1 MLLCRQF
8 PTFNAGRRRA
18 SRQQEK
24 PAAGA
29 GRKEETMRVTTTIAA
44 AVVAA
49 LPGAA
54 LAQEVNLSF
63 AHWLP
68 ATHPLHVT
76 GFEPWVQSIEEAS
89 DGRIAIDIFPARQ
102 LGAAADHYDM
112 ARDGIA
118 DITWVNPGYQP
129 GRFPV
134 IAAGELPL
142 HVLTATSGS
151 RALDEWY
158 ADYALDEMRDV
169 YVCNV
174 HMHDPGTFH
183 SKVPV
188 RVPSDI
194 EGRNVR
200 PAHATMARF
209 VALLGGASV
218 QVSAP
223 EAREAIARGAAD
235 MITFPWESIYIFGI
249 DQEVSH
255 HLDTKLYATTF
266 AIVMNEMMVESLPPD
281 LRQVIDEHCNPEW
294 AERMAT
300 GWAEVEAE
308 GRQKMADDPEHLL
321 YAPSAE
327 ELDAWKAAAAPL
339 VEEWKTAV
347 AARDV
352 DADEAYEAFVAKL
365 KEHDAF
371 LETGE

>member
-1 MLLCRQF
+1 LRIK
-8 PTFNAGRRRA
+8 PTL
-18 SRQQEK
+18 
-24 PAAGA
+24 AA
-29 GRKEETMRVTTTIAA
+29 
-44 AVVAA
+44 
-49 LPGAA
+49 AA
-54 LAQEVNLSF
+54 LAVTMPGVVLAQEFNLSF

-68 ATHPLHVT
+68 ATHPLHTT
-76 GFEPWVQSIEEAS
+76 GFEPWVEAIEEAS

-118 DITWVNPGYQP
+118 DIAWINPGYQP

-142 HVLTATSGS
+142 TVANAKGGS

-158 ADYALDEMRDV
+158 ADYAADEMGDV

-188 RVPSDI
+188 RVPGDI

-209 VALLGGASV
+209 VSLLGGASV

-249 DQEVSH
+249 DEEVSY

-266 AIVMNEMMVESLPPD
+266 AVVINRMMMESLPPD
-281 LRQVIDEHCNPEW
+281 LRQVFDDHCTPEW
-294 AERMAT
+294 AERMAS
-300 GWAEVEAE
+300 GWADVEAE
-308 GRQKMADDPEHLL
+308 GRQKMVDDPAHEL
-321 YAPSAE
+321 YAPTAE
-327 ELDAWKAAAAPL
+327 ELAMWKDAAAPL
-339 VEEWKTAV
+339 VEEWKAAV
-347 AARDV
+347 ADRGV
-352 DADEAYEAFVAKL
+352 DADAAYGAYVEKL
-365 KEHDAF
+365 KEHNAF
-371 LETGE
+371 LETGD

>member
-1 MLLCRQF
+1 MRKVTLV
-8 PTFNAGRRRA
+8 
-18 SRQQEK
+18 
-24 PAAGA
+24 AAL
-29 GRKEETMRVTTTIAA
+29 
-44 AVVAA
+44 VAA

-68 ATHPLHVT
+68 ATHPLHTT

-89 DGRIAIDIFPARQ
+89 GGRINIDMFPAQQ

-118 DITWVNPGYQP
+118 DIAWINPGYQP

-134 IAAGELPL
+134 IAVGELPL
-142 HVLTATSGS
+142 TVQNAKGGS

-158 ADYALDEMRDV
+158 AEYAPEEMADV

-194 EGRNVR
+194 SGRNVR

-209 VALLGGASV
+209 VSQLGGASV

-266 AIVMNEMMVESLPPD
+266 AVVMNQGMVDSLPAD
-281 LRQVIDEHCNPEW
+281 LRQIIDDHCTPEW
-294 AERMAT
+294 AERMAS
-300 GWAEVEAE
+300 GWADVEAA
-308 GRQKMADDPEHLL
+308 GRQKMADDPNRTL
-321 YAPSAE
+321 YAPTPAE
-327 ELDAWKAAAAPL
+327 LAEWKAAAEPL
-339 VEEWKTAV
+339 VAEWKAAV
-347 AARDV
+347 AERGL
-352 DADEAYEAFVAKL
+352 DADAVYDAYIAKL
-365 KEHDAF
+365 REHDAF